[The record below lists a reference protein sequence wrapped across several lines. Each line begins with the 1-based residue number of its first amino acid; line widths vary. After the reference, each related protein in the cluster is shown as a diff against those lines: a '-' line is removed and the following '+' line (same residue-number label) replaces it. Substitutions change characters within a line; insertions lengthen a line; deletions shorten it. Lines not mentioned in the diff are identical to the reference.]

1 MITGCKYV
9 DLTQSVITRV
19 YRTIIN
25 KNLKKCAGSF
35 AKPAI
40 QYVLGRW
47 VNQGSGPVESD
58 LHGANDDVRNN
69 PQRDDIEDEPR
80 Q

>member
-1 MITGCKYV
+1 MTTGCRCG

-40 QYVLGRW
+40 QYVLGCR
-47 VNQGSGPVESD
+47 VSEGSVTDG
-58 LHGANDDVRNN
+58 
-69 PQRDDIEDEPR
+69 
-80 Q
+80 